1 MNLKNKQKNTQGG
14 FLELIIVVIIG
25 LLLMQYYGITF
36 TSIFNWLQNLISS
49 VW

>member
-1 MNLKNKQKNTQGG
+1 MKNIQIKNKQGG
-14 FLELIIVVIIG
+14 FLELIIVIIIG

-36 TSIFNWLQNLISS
+36 TSIFDWLSNLVQS